1 MQVPTVSLQRLDNR
15 PIPPIPGEIRAF
27 LPVRNE
33 ALRLADNLNHHR
45 GLGVSRFFVV
55 DNGSTDGT
63 VDFLLAQTDVHP
75 FSTTQSFAASGFGM
89 AWMNQLLDAYGD
101 GHWTLTVDADEM
113 LVYPGIETAPLPR
126 VCAHLDHLGA
136 QGMFCMLLDM
146 YADGALKDVRYS
158 AGESL
163 LGVCPWFD
171 PAPYRT
177 VQVHAFPHIQIYGG
191 VRERIFHFSGSPA
204 PHPPTISKVPLVKWK
219 RGMQF
224 TNCTHAIS
232 PIPLAQMTGLLLHF
246 KFLNDFYQRV
256 QVEAARG
263 EHYADGLEYKIY
275 AQLLAQNPALA
286 LRDQNSVRLQ
296 SSRQLVELG
305 LMAI

>member
-1 MQVPTVSLQRLDNR
+1 MSQNVSLQRLDQR
-15 PIPPIPGEIRAF
+15 PIPDGIGEIRAF
-27 LPVRNE
+27 LVVRNE
-33 ALRLADNLNHHR
+33 ALRLPDNLRHHR
-45 GLGVSRFFVV
+45 ALGISRFFVV
-55 DNGSTDGT
+55 DNGSTDDT
-63 VDFLLAQTDVHP
+63 LDFLLAQPDVHL
-75 FSTTQSFAASGFGM
+75 FSTQESFAASGFGIS
-89 AWMNQLLDAYGD
+89 WINGLLDAYGD
-101 GHWTLTVDADEM
+101 GHWTLTVDADE
-113 LVYPGIETAPLPR
+113 LLIYPGFESVALPK
-126 VCAHLDHLGA
+126 VCAHLDHLQA

-146 YADGALKDVRYS
+146 YAEAPLKDVGYR
-158 AGESL
+158 AGDSL
-163 LGVCPWFD
+163 IAACPWFD

-224 TNCTHAIS
+224 TNCTHAVS
-232 PIPLAQMTGLLLHF
+232 PMQMAQMTGVLLHF
-246 KFLNDFYQRV
+246 KFLDDFYQRV

-275 AQLLAQNPALA
+275 AQLLAQNPALT
-286 LRDQNSVRLQ
+286 LRDQNSARLQ
-296 SSRQLVELG
+296 SSRQLVEMG